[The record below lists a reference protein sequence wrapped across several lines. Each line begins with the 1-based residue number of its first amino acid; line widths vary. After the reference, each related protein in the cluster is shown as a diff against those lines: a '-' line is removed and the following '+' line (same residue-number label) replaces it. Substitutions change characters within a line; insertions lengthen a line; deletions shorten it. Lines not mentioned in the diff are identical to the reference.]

1 MSCRSP
7 DRDRAGCNSIGGG
20 PLSSDDDINSASGK
34 PKSGS
39 KRLPAFISE
48 NVEAIV
54 GEWEVFARTLTPAS
68 DGMTSDALR
77 DHIIQMLDFIAKD
90 IATSQT
96 PKEQTRKSK
105 GENSKL
111 SDATA
116 SETHASVRLADG
128 FDIEQVVSEY
138 RALRASVLKLWGRT
152 RPSMDGEDLESLMRF
167 NESVDQVLAES
178 ARYYTR
184 AIVYSKDVVAGILS
198 QDIRDPLQAVTLST
212 QLLLHTANLTERQVS
227 IAQGALES
235 AARVGV
241 LVDNLLDITRSRFGG
256 EALIVRSPMDAG
268 FVARQALE
276 ELQAAHPA
284 RPIELD
290 TSGDLTCEWDKAR
303 IAQVFSNLL
312 GNAVRHGF
320 KDTPI
325 WVSVKGTPDAI
336 RIEVS
341 NDGPQIASGRMDT
354 IFDPL
359 GRADAAPA
367 DKPGQKNLGL
377 GLFITREIVRAH
389 GGDIRVSSSEK
400 DGTVLTVLIPRHKSA
415 TVLHIV

>member
-1 MSCRSP
+1 M
-7 DRDRAGCNSIGGG
+7 
-20 PLSSDDDINSASGK
+20 SSDDDISSASDK

-39 KRLPAFISE
+39 KRLPAFIFE

-54 GEWEVFARTLTPAS
+54 GEWEVFARTLTPTS
-68 DGMTSDALR
+68 DGMTSNALR
-77 DHIIQMLDFIAKD
+77 DHILQILNFIAKD

-96 PKEQTRKSK
+96 PKEQTRKSRGEK
-105 GENSKL
+105 GKRSY
-111 SDATA
+111 STA
-116 SETHASVRLADG
+116 SETHASLRLADG

-152 RPSMDGEDLESLMRF
+152 RPSMDAEDLESLMRF

-178 ARYYTR
+178 ARYYTH
-184 AIVYSKDVVAGILS
+184 AIAYSKDIVAGILIH
-198 QDIRDPLQAVTLST
+198 DIRDPLQAVTLST
-212 QLLLHTANLTERQVS
+212 QLLLHTASLTERQVS
-227 IAQGALES
+227 IAQGVLES
-235 AARVGV
+235 AARIGV
-241 LVDNLLDITRSRFGG
+241 LVDNLLDVTRSRFGG

-268 FVARQALE
+268 FVAQQVVE
-276 ELQAAHPA
+276 ELQAAHPD

-290 TSGDLTCEWDKAR
+290 AFGDLTCEWDKAR
-303 IAQVFSNLL
+303 VAQVFSNLL
-312 GNAVRHGF
+312 DNAIQHGF

-325 WVSVKGTPDAI
+325 YVSVNGTPDAI
-336 RIEVS
+336 RIEVN
-341 NDGPQIASGRMDT
+341 NDGPQMAPGKMDT

-359 GRADAAPA
+359 GRADATPA

-400 DGTVLTVLIPRHKSA
+400 DGTVLTVLIPRRRSA
-415 TVLHIV
+415 TVLRIV